1 VFEHYVCF
9 HSNVFGYVKNKTIPL
24 KVRRRP
30 GRPYFLL
37 TSQAGPALLHDDTH
51 VAHGTCDQQ
60 RSAAA
65 AAAAVVALAT
75 AQQTL
80 CRASRQRFRLM
91 HAAWSYPVEPT
102 PPQEVTAVR
111 KRKNL
116 GIPNSIE
123 IHWGERRRESFTSFL
138 SREDA
143 FRLIVAAWHQ
153 SAPDKAAAQMF
164 STGNRKREQSS
175 QLLFA
180 AREAG
185 RLLLLLSYGRG
196 SSAGAA
202 DRRTGIP
209 CGNLVP
215 DIVRQKL
222 WQPYVQLCFT
232 ELLFK
237 LVYPLLC
244 SGEDRAVSD
253 VGGVCLSACRGAR
266 QRRRRGRRAG
276 GGPGQLPNQVG
287 KPADAANGVGAA
299 PRERARSGTGRLRH
313 RRGASIFDSIEV
325 QPSPQH
331 YEFSA
336 RLV

>member
-1 VFEHYVCF
+1 M
-9 HSNVFGYVKNKTIPL
+9 
-24 KVRRRP
+24 
-30 GRPYFLL
+30 
-37 TSQAGPALLHDDTH
+37 AH
-51 VAHGTCDQQ
+51 VIISDQQ
-60 RSAAA
+60 RRRQQLWPRWRLHSRHYAALQDSAFDSC
-65 AAAAVVALAT
+65 LLHRP
-75 AQQTL
+75 TL
-80 CRASRQRFRLM
+80 WNP
-91 HAAWSYPVEPT
+91 H

-123 IHWGERRRESFTSFL
+123 IHWGERRREFFTSFL

-164 STGNRKREQSS
+164 STGKRKREQSS
-175 QLLFA
+175 QFLFV

-185 RLLLLLSYGRG
+185 GLLLLLSYGRG

-202 DRRTGIP
+202 EQRTGIP
-209 CGNLVP
+209 CGNLA

-222 WQPYVQLCFT
+222 WQPCVQLCFK

-237 LVYPLLC
+237 LVCPLLC

-253 VGGVCLSACRGAR
+253 VGGICLSACSSAR
-266 QRRRRGRRAG
+266 QRRRRERRAG
-276 GGPGQLPNQVG
+276 GGPGELPNQVG
-287 KPADAANGVGAA
+287 KPADAADGVGAA
-299 PRERARSGTGRLRH
+299 PRERARRGTGRLRH
-313 RRGASIFDSIEV
+313 RRGTSIFNFIEL
-325 QPSPQH
+325 QASSQH